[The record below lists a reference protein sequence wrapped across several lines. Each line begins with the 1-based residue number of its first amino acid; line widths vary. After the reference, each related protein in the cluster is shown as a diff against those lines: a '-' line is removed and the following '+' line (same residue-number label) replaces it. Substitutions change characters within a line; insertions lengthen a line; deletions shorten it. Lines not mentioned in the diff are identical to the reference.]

1 MLGRWLRDA
10 GCGTQR
16 ERHMYSIWGMDARVI
31 HETAYAI
38 EVSAGQPA
46 HEGFVQQAMRFAQQ
60 VKPFLLKE
68 SLPALISTDCASS
81 CERGHR
87 VRDLFGV
94 YFIEQRACGRRGI
107 SRF

>member
-60 VKPFLLKE
+60 VKPFLLCDQLE
-68 SLPALISTDCASS
+68 GELASPDFYGL
-81 CERGHR
+81 CF
-87 VRDLFGV
+87 LL
-94 YFIEQRACGRRGI
+94 RAWAPRT
-107 SRF
+107 

>member
-60 VKPFLLKE
+60 VKPFLLRTGVIE
-68 SLPALISTDCASS
+68 DMEHAAVCDQLAGELASHEFFGL
-81 CERGHR
+81 CFLLR
-87 VRDLFGV
+87 VWAPRP
-94 YFIEQRACGRRGI
+94 
-107 SRF
+107 

>member
-60 VKPFLLKE
+60 VKPFLL
-68 SLPALISTDCASS
+68 
-81 CERGHR
+81 HR